1 MSYPQLKLDQQLCF
15 PLYAASRLVIREYQ
29 PFLDKLN
36 ITYPQYLALLVL
48 WEEDGITVNDLAHK
62 LILNTNTVTPLLK
75 RLEQQGLVT
84 RTKSNQD
91 ERKVVLQLTQK
102 AKKLEHDAACIP
114 LQLIEGLQNS
124 SMSVDD
130 LVALKHKLDEVIRLL
145 K

>member
-84 RTKSNQD
+84 RTKSKQD
-91 ERKVVLQLTQK
+91 ERKVVLQLTPK
-102 AKKLEHDAACIP
+102 AKKLERDAACIP

>member
-1 MSYPQLKLDQQLCF
+1 MSYAQLKLDQQLCF
-15 PLYAASRLVIREYQ
+15 PLYADSRLVIREYQ

-75 RLEQQGLVT
+75 RLEQQGLLT
-84 RTKSNQD
+84 RTKSSQD

-102 AKKLEHDAACIP
+102 AKELERDAACIP

-130 LVALKHKLDEVIRLL
+130 LVALKHKLDELIRLL